1 MSLWRHRRRATT
13 AQLSVLYPGIA
24 PPPPAG
30 GSACLGADVLG
41 GGAWRFDPFDAYA
54 AGLAANPN
62 LIVFG
67 DPGGGKS
74 AAVKTMV
81 HRWVGLHHRHQPARW
96 VAICDPKGEYHA
108 LARALGLERLALR
121 PGGPVRLNPL
131 DPDNT
136 DEDNTRLRQSALLAA
151 IASCLLHRD
160 LTPLEDA
167 AIGWVIDTLL
177 DHHGLVP
184 TLVDAARLLASPT
197 AEMAQRAGT
206 TPDGLARSIE
216 DLRFGLGKLL
226 DRELRGMFDGHS
238 TIGPAGGTGVV
249 VDLSAV
255 HGDPTILGVVMAA
268 ATAWIASHLARR
280 DGTQRI
286 QVIDEAWALLANP
299 ASVRHLQASW
309 KLCRDY
315 GVANIAIAHRIADLR
330 AQADDGT
337 ALAKIAT
344 GLLSDTETRI
354 LFRQAP
360 DQIAEAKALLGLT
373 TVEADLLPRLG
384 RGRAIWKRPGASALV
399 QHVVAPSEWRFAAT
413 DAALLGRG
421 PDFCDDLAV
430 PAKFL
435 PVATR
440 GELAS

>member
-13 AQLSVLYPGIA
+13 AQLSVLYPGVA
-24 PPPPAG
+24 PPPPLG
-30 GSACLGADVLG
+30 RSACLGADVLG
-41 GGAWRFDPFDAYA
+41 GGAYRFDPFDAYA

-67 DPGGGKS
+67 DPGAGKS
-74 AAVKTMV
+74 AAVKTML
-81 HRWVGLHHRHQPARW
+81 HRWVGLCRRHHPARW
-96 VAICDPKGEYHA
+96 VAICDPKGEYRG
-108 LARALGLERLALR
+108 LARTLDLELLALR

-131 DPDNT
+131 DPGGGD
-136 DEDNTRLRQSALLAA
+136 DGDTRLRQAGLLAA
-151 IASCLLHRD
+151 ISSCLLGRV

-167 AIGWVIDTLL
+167 AIGWVL
-177 DHHGLVP
+177 DALTAHRGATP
-184 TLVDAARLLASPT
+184 TLADAAGLLAAPT

-206 TPDGLARSIE
+206 TPEGLARSVD

-226 DRELRGMFDGHS
+226 DRELRGMFDGQS
-238 TIGPAGGTGVV
+238 TVRSDAHRCGVV
-249 VDLSAV
+249 IDLSGV
-255 HGDPTILGVVMAA
+255 HGDRTVLGVVMAA

-280 DGTQRI
+280 DGVQRL

-315 GVANIAIAHRIADLR
+315 GVANIAVAHRIADLR

-337 ALAKIAT
+337 ALAKIAA
-344 GLLSDTETRI
+344 GLLGDTETRV

-360 DQIAEAKALLGLT
+360 DQVAEAKALLGLT
-373 TVEADLLPRLG
+373 KVEADLLPRLS

-399 QHVVAPSEWRFAAT
+399 HHVVAPSEWRFANT
-413 DAALLGRG
+413 DGALLGQK
-421 PDFCDDLAV
+421 PNFCDE
-430 PAKFL
+430 L
-435 PVATR
+435 PKSANFR
-440 GELAS
+440 MELAS

>member
-13 AQLSVLYPGIA
+13 AQLSVLYPGVA
-24 PPPPAG
+24 PPAPAG
-30 GSACLGADVLG
+30 ASACLGADVLG

-67 DPGGGKS
+67 DPGAGKS

-81 HRWVGLHHRHQPARW
+81 HRWVGLRRRHDPPRW
-96 VAICDPKGEYHA
+96 VAICDPKGEYHG
-108 LARALGLERLALR
+108 LGRALHLERLALR

-131 DPDNT
+131 DSGTT
-136 DEDNTRLRQSALLAA
+136 DGDDTRLRQVGLLAA
-151 IASCLLHRD
+151 IASCLLRRE

-167 AIGWVIDTLL
+167 AIGWVIDTLA
-177 DHHGLVP
+177 DHHGVGP
-184 TLVDAARLLASPT
+184 TLADAARLLASPT

-216 DLRFGLGKLL
+216 NLRFGLGKLL

-238 TIGPAGGTGVV
+238 TIGSGGSTGVV
-249 VDLSAV
+249 IDLSAV
-255 HGDPTILGVVMAA
+255 HGDRTILGVVMAA

-344 GLLSDTETRI
+344 GLLGDTETRI

-360 DQIAEAKALLGLT
+360 DQVAEAKALLGLT

-384 RGRAIWKRPGASALV
+384 RGRAIWKRPGASALI
-399 QHVVAPSEWRFAAT
+399 QHVVGPSEWRFAST
-413 DAALLGRG
+413 DGALLGRPG
-421 PDFCDDLAV
+421 IFCDEL
-430 PAKFL
+430 PKSAKF
-435 PVATR
+435 VT
-440 GELAS
+440 ELAS